1 MEAGRLDSGG
11 REPGWASCQAQVQSI
26 HTQPVRIRNE
36 VSMHSPLG
44 LYFFFLV
51 VLGIELRA
59 LCLLL
64 SYVCTLFLFWGK
76 VLLSSPG

>member
-44 LYFFFLV
+44 LYFFFFLV

-64 SYVCTLFLFWGK
+64 SYVCTLFLFLGK
-76 VLLSSPG
+76 SIVK